1 MKISKSLRR
10 RTKSTFTFS
19 IVSVF
24 LLLSIQHSYAGN
36 GASNTREVLRVEQQ
50 KKQITGTIVDTYN
63 EPLIG
68 VNIIEKGTTNGTV
81 TDIDGNFSLSVAE
94 NAILHISYIGYLA
107 QEVNTTGQTTLNITM
122 KEDTHALEEIVV
134 VGYGTQKKVN
144 LSGSVAS
151 VNIEDM
157 AEKRP
162 ITNVSTAL
170 YGTAPGVYV
179 NSGNNRPSNAGDA
192 SIQVRGQ
199 GTLNNSSPLVIVDGV
214 ESNMNSVNPQDIAS
228 ISILKDAASSAIYG
242 SRAANGVILI
252 TTKKG
257 VSGVMRLDYNG
268 YVSFETLDK
277 PFELVTN
284 YADYMTYINEGM
296 TNSNKPRQFSDAI
309 IQTWREHENDADKT
323 KYPNTDIFDV
333 YKTGISQQH
342 NLSAS
347 GGTDKLTFFTSFNYL
362 NNPGILENTGY
373 ERYTLRSNID
383 AKIKEFLRIGANVSG
398 FYSTTPII
406 SDAIDDIYTYAM
418 SGGTPG
424 IAMLDDQNR
433 LGINANVED
442 DPQNATNNPYV
453 RLRNRAGDINTYN
466 FKSRLHGVLTP
477 FAGMTIQGSY
487 SYEYWG
493 ESKTSKPVFI
503 PMWNFQTGELYTDGK
518 VQTSIMNS
526 EEKRIRNMGDITASY
541 DTKLADDKLG
551 LTVLLGASQE
561 QFHREYHQVTR
572 NDLLDPSL
580 WAINGAIGES
590 SSGGNITEWAMQSYF
605 GRINLSWEDKYLFEA
620 NLRRDGSSRFLKNN
634 RWGVFPSFSAAWRIS
649 EENFLE
655 NTDWLDNLKI
665 RASYGLLGNNALGSD
680 KDLDGNYSAQSTYAQ
695 SNYVLGRTVVMG
707 LSQTALANANLTWE
721 TVAMTNI
728 GFDLNALRN
737 RLSLTAEW
745 FNKYTK
751 DILID
756 LPAPRVHG
764 NATLPRQ
771 NAAEV
776 SNKGIEISAGW
787 NDRVGKDFHYNV
799 GFNVTHIKNKV
810 EKFKG
815 DDKSIDNNKMILEGY
830 PIKTLYILEVDRLV
844 TTDADLAYVQSIID
858 NAPEGKTV
866 FPWGRPEKGDIL
878 YKDTNKDGVLSDDD
892 RVAVG
897 YGSSPK
903 WTFGMNLGAEWK
915 GIDFSMLL
923 QGQAGL
929 KDIYYSNLYRSTVR
943 LGYQMNKDVIENR
956 WYEGRETTATYP
968 RLLDYADTR
977 NDRMSTLWVANKD
990 YLKIRNIQLGYTL
1003 PSRLSKKALMERVR
1017 IYSSLENFFT
1027 FTNWKGYDPEIS
1039 GVTYPTMRE
1048 VVFGV
1053 NVTF

>member
-1 MKISKSLRR
+1 MKISNLSRR
-10 RTKSTFTFS
+10 GVKFLTITF
-19 IVSVF
+19 VSVF
-24 LLLSIQHSYAGN
+24 LLFSVHNSYAGEALN
-36 GASNTREVLRVEQQ
+36 DGESSAVQQQ
-50 KKQITGTIVDTYN
+50 KKQVTGVIVDSYN

-68 VNIIEKGTTNGTV
+68 VNIIEKGTTNGTI
-81 TDIDGNFSLSVAE
+81 TDLDGNYSLSVAE
-94 NAILHISYIGYLA
+94 NAVLQISYIGFLS
-107 QEVNTTGQTTLNITM
+107 QEVNTAGRTTVNITLL
-122 KEDTHALEEIVV
+122 EDTQALDEVVV

-162 ITNVSTAL
+162 ISNVSTAL

-214 ESNMNSVNPQDIAS
+214 ESNMSSVNPQDIAS

-257 VSGVMRLDYNG
+257 SAGHMRLDYNG
-268 YVSFETLDK
+268 YVSIETLNK

-284 YADYMTYINEGM
+284 YADYMEYLNEGLL
-296 TNSNKPRQFSDAI
+296 NSNRPRQFSDAI
-309 IQTWREHENDADKT
+309 IQTWRDHENDADKT

-333 YKTGISQQH
+333 YQTGIAQQH
-342 NLSAS
+342 NISAS

-373 ERYTLRSNID
+373 ERYSLRTNID
-383 AKIKEFLRIGANVSG
+383 AQIKDFLKIGTNVNG
-398 FYSTTPII
+398 YYSNTPII
-406 SDAIDDIYTYAM
+406 SDAINDIYTYAM
-418 SGGTPG
+418 SGGNPG

-433 LGINANVED
+433 LGINSNVED
-442 DPQNATNNPYV
+442 DPQNATNNPYL
-453 RLRNRAGDINTYN
+453 RLRNRAGDIDTYN
-466 FKSRLHGVLTP
+466 FRSRFYGVLTP
-477 FAGMTIQGSY
+477 FKGLTIQGSY
-487 SYEYWG
+487 SFEYWG
-493 ESKTSKPVFI
+493 QAKTSKPVFV
-503 PMWNFQTGELYTDGK
+503 PMWNFQTGALHTDGK
-518 VQTSIMNS
+518 GQTSIMNR
-526 EEKRIRNMGDITASY
+526 EEKRLRNLGDITALY
-541 DTKLADDKLG
+541 DTKLANDKLG

-561 QFHREYHQVTR
+561 QFHRGYHQVTR

-580 WAINGAIGES
+580 WVIDGAVGES
-590 SSGGNITEWAMQSYF
+590 SSSGNITEWAMQSYF

-620 NLRRDGSSRFLKNN
+620 NLRRDGSSRFLGSN
-634 RWGVFPSFSAAWRIS
+634 RWGVFPSFSAAWRMS
-649 EENFLE
+649 EENFMRDI
-655 NTDWLDNLKI
+655 DWLDNLKI
-665 RASYGLLGNNALGSD
+665 RASYGTLGNNALGTN

-695 SNYVLGRTVVMG
+695 SNYVLGRSVIMG

-721 TVAMTNI
+721 TVSMTNI
-728 GFDLNALRN
+728 GVDFNALRN
-737 RLSLTAEW
+737 RLSVTAEW
-745 FNKYTK
+745 FNKYTR

-764 NATLPRQ
+764 NASLPRQ

-776 SNKGIEISAGW
+776 SNKGVELAVTW
-787 NDRVGKDFHYNV
+787 NDRIGKDFNYNV
-799 GFNVTHIKNKV
+799 GFNVTHINNKV

-815 DDKSIDNNKMILEGY
+815 EERSISDSRMILEGY
-830 PIKTLYILEVDRLV
+830 PIRTLYILEVDRLV
-844 TTDADLAYVQSIID
+844 TTDEDLAYIQSMVD
-858 NAPEGKTV
+858 NAPAGKTV
-866 FPWGRPEKGDIL
+866 FPWGRPQKGDIL
-878 YKDTNKDGVLSDDD
+878 YKDTDGDGVLSDND

-897 YGSSPK
+897 HGNSPK
-903 WTFGMNLGAEWK
+903 WTFGMSLGAEWK
-915 GIDFSMLL
+915 GIDFSVLL

-929 KDIYYSNLYRSTVR
+929 KDIYHSNLYRSTVR
-943 LGYQMNKDVIENR
+943 VGYQLNKDVIDNR
-956 WYEGRETTATYP
+956 WYEGRETAAKYP
-968 RLLDYADTR
+968 RLLDYSDTR
-977 NDRMSTLWVANKD
+977 NERASTLWVANKD

-1003 PSRLSKKALMERVR
+1003 PKQVSQKALMERVR
-1017 IYSSLENFFT
+1017 IYTSLENFFT

-1048 VVFGV
+1048 VVFGL

>member
-1 MKISKSLRR
+1 MKISNLSGRGVKSL
-10 RTKSTFTFS
+10 TITF
-19 IVSVF
+19 VSVF
-24 LLLSIQHSYAGN
+24 LLLSMHNSYAGEALN
-36 GASNTREVLRVEQQ
+36 EGRSSVVQQQ
-50 KKQITGTIVDTYN
+50 KKQVTGAVVDSYN

-81 TDIDGNFSLSVAE
+81 TDIDGNYSLSVAE
-94 NAILHISYIGYLA
+94 NAVLQISYIGFLT
-107 QEVNTTGQTTLNITM
+107 QEISTAGKTTVNVTLQ
-122 KEDTHALEEIVV
+122 EDTQALEEVVV

-162 ITNVSTAL
+162 ISNVSTAL

-214 ESNMNSVNPQDIAS
+214 ESNMSSVNPQDIAT
-228 ISILKDAASSAIYG
+228 ISVLKDAASSAIYG

-257 VSGVMRLDYNG
+257 SAGNMRLDYNG
-268 YVSFETLDK
+268 YVSFETLNK
-277 PFELVTN
+277 PFNLVTN
-284 YADYMTYINEGM
+284 YADYMEYLNEGLL
-296 TNSNKPRQFSDAI
+296 NSNKPRQFSDAI
-309 IQTWREHENDADKT
+309 IQTWRDHENDADKT

-333 YKTGISQQH
+333 YKTGVAQQH
-342 NLSAS
+342 NISAS
-347 GGTDKLTFFTSFNYL
+347 GGTDKMTFFTSFNYL

-373 ERYTLRSNID
+373 ERYTLRTNLD
-383 AKIKEFLRIGANVSG
+383 AQIKDFLKIGTNVSG

-418 SGGTPG
+418 SGGNPG
-424 IAMLDDQNR
+424 IPLLDDQDR

-442 DPQNATNNPYV
+442 DPQNATNNPYL

-466 FKSRLHGVLTP
+466 LRSRFYGVLTP
-477 FAGMTIQGSY
+477 FKGLTIQGSY
-487 SYEYWG
+487 SYEYW
-493 ESKTSKPVFI
+493 EQAKTSKPVFV
-503 PMWNFQTGELYTDGK
+503 PMWNFQTGALYTDGK
-518 VQTSIMNS
+518 GQTSIMNR
-526 EEKRIRNMGDITASY
+526 EEKRLRNMGDITALY
-541 DTKLADDKLG
+541 DTKLANDRLG

-561 QFHREYHQVTR
+561 QFQRNYHQVTR

-580 WAINGAIGES
+580 WVIDGAIGES
-590 SSGGNITEWAMQSYF
+590 SASGNITEWAMQSYF

-620 NLRRDGSSRFLKNN
+620 NLRRDGSSRFLGDN
-634 RWGVFPSFSAAWRIS
+634 RWGVFPSFSGAWRIS
-649 EENFLE
+649 EENFMRDI
-655 NTDWLDNLKI
+655 DWLDNLKI
-665 RASYGLLGNNALGSD
+665 RASYGTLGNNALGTN

-695 SNYVLGRTVVMG
+695 SNYILGRSVIMG

-721 TVAMTNI
+721 TVSMTNI
-728 GFDLNALRN
+728 GVDFNGLRN
-737 RLSLTAEW
+737 RLSVTAEW

-764 NATLPRQ
+764 NASLPRQ

-776 SNKGIEISAGW
+776 SNKGFELAATW
-787 NDRVGKDFHYNV
+787 NDRIGKDFNYNV

-815 DDKSIDNNKMILEGY
+815 EERSIDGSRMILEGY
-830 PIKTLYILEVDRLV
+830 PIRTLYILEVDRLV
-844 TTDADLAYVQSIID
+844 TTDEDLAYVQSMID

-878 YKDTNKDGVLSDDD
+878 YKDTDGDGVLSDND

-897 YGSSPK
+897 HGNSPK
-903 WTFGMNLGAEWK
+903 WTFGMSLGAEWK
-915 GIDFSMLL
+915 GMDFSMLL

-929 KDIYYSNLYRSTVR
+929 KDVYYSTLYRSTVR
-943 LGYQMNKDVIENR
+943 MGYQLNKDVIENR
-956 WYEGRETTATYP
+956 WYEGRPTAAKYP
-968 RLLDYADTR
+968 RLLDYSDTR
-977 NDRMSTLWVANKD
+977 NERASTLWVAKKD

-1003 PSRLSKKALMERVR
+1003 PKEISQKALMERVR
-1017 IYSSLENFFT
+1017 IYTSLENFFT

-1048 VVFGV
+1048 VVFGL